1 MNESSLAGTGYA
13 VAMKDP
19 KGWKI
24 VFKGNSRDQDKEIK
38 KLQKSGKKLGKDFK
52 GYRTQKPI
60 GYIFEEKENKEMK
73 YSPQKHEWGKDAS
86 VKYAKSLTPGEK
98 KEKKMKSF
106 KEMREATYQGKE
118 VPLNKP
124 MKGDVKK
131 SKVYVKDPKT
141 GNVKKVNFGDKTMSI
156 KKDQPGR
163 KKSYC
168 ARSGGIEG
176 GGKDKTKANYWSRKA
191 WNC

>member
-1 MNESSLAGTGYA
+1 
-13 VAMKDP
+13 
-19 KGWKI
+19 
-24 VFKGNSRDQDKEIK
+24 
-38 KLQKSGKKLGKDFK
+38 
-52 GYRTQKPI
+52 
-60 GYIFEEKENKEMK
+60 MK
-73 YSPQKHEWGKDAS
+73 YSPQKHEWGTDAS
-86 VKYAKSLTPGEK
+86 TAYAKSVTPGEK
-98 KEKKMKSF
+98 KGKKKF

-168 ARSGGIEG
+168 ARSAGIEG

-191 WNC
+191 WDC